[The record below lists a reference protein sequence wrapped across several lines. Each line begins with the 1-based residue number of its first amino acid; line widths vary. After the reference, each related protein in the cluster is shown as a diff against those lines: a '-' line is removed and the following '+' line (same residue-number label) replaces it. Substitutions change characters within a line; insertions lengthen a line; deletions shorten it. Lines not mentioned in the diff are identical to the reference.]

1 MQNSIVVFILFV
13 QTGNTFF
20 GQSWSKNEKCELKL
34 KFGTYTNSNMQ
45 NSIVVFTF
53 FCFRLET
60 RFLGKFG
67 PKKLVSR
74 LIPICRIQWWCLLFL
89 FQMGN
94 FLFMLIRFKKSI
106 FTISKIYAFVKITR
120 QLKYLQRVEL
130 WELAP
135 DIRQSNS

>member
-1 MQNSIVVFILFV
+1 MAF
-13 QTGNTFF
+13 TFF
-20 GQSWSKNEKCELKL
+20 YFRPETHFLGKFVSKNQKCELKL

-106 FTISKIYAFVKITR
+106 FTISKIYTFVKMTR